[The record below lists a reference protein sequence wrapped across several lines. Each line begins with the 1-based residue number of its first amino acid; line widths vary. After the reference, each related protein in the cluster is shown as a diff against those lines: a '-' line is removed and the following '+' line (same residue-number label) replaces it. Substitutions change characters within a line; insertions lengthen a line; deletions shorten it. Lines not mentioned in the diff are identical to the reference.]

1 MLLFA
6 KYIERQSGKSAW
18 ESRIR
23 MSPTAI
29 LAEPAWLILMEKNQE
44 ELYIG
49 KDRTKETRSL
59 GKTYVCDWDRRIIL
73 KTAMAT
79 LLLLLFFF
87 AQGAIVVITGI
98 EGIPSALIRGAVI
111 WGLVIITLANS
122 IIRYKGISKL
132 GFRSAEKG
140 AAKRMLYFS
149 PLLLIALSPFTA
161 GININGG
168 AALILANLFLTLGIG
183 MAEEIFFRGI
193 IFGLWLEHGVGKAM
207 IISSVLFGFSH
218 LLNIAGG
225 AELGETVLQICFAL
239 VYGMVFALIFAESG
253 SLLPCVLLHA
263 LHDFCSFISGEAS
276 AQFEIF
282 LGAVQFIVLL
292 VYFLYLFRIT
302 ARKREPALK
311 GR

>member
-1 MLLFA
+1 M
-6 KYIERQSGKSAW
+6 
-18 ESRIR
+18 
-23 MSPTAI
+23 
-29 LAEPAWLILMEKNQE
+29 
-44 ELYIG
+44 
-49 KDRTKETRSL
+49 
-59 GKTYVCDWDRRIIL
+59 
-73 KTAMAT
+73 
-79 LLLLLFFF
+79 
-87 AQGAIVVITGI
+87 
-98 EGIPSALIRGAVI
+98 
-111 WGLVIITLANS
+111 
-122 IIRYKGISKL
+122 
-132 GFRSAEKG
+132 
-140 AAKRMLYFS
+140 
-149 PLLLIALSPFTA
+149 
-161 GININGG
+161 
-168 AALILANLFLTLGIG
+168 ILANLFLTLGIG

-193 IFGLWLEHGVGKAM
+193 ICGLWLGHGVGKAM

-253 SLLPCVLLHA
+253 SLLHCVLLHA

-302 ARKREPALK
+302 ARKREPDMK

>member
-1 MLLFA
+1 MTLYRLYWGGSKIRQRFRL
-6 KYIERQSGKSAW
+6 KWLSYIIAF
-18 ESRIR
+18 
-23 MSPTAI
+23 T
-29 LAEPAWLILMEKNQE
+29 
-44 ELYIG
+44 
-49 KDRTKETRSL
+49 
-59 GKTYVCDWDRRIIL
+59 
-73 KTAMAT
+73 
-79 LLLLLFFF
+79 
-87 AQGAIVVITGI
+87 
-98 EGIPSALIRGAVI
+98 
-111 WGLVIITLANS
+111 
-122 IIRYKGISKL
+122 
-132 GFRSAEKG
+132 
-140 AAKRMLYFS
+140 
-149 PLLLIALSPFTA
+149 LLLIALSPFA
-161 GININGG
+161 VGINFNGG
-168 AALILANLFLTLGIG
+168 AALIFANLFLTLGIG

-193 IFGLWLEHGVGKAM
+193 ICGLWLEYGMGKAM
-207 IISSVLFGFSH
+207 MISSVLFGFSH

-225 AELGETVLQICFAL
+225 AEVGETVLQICFAL

>member
-1 MLLFA
+1 M
-6 KYIERQSGKSAW
+6 KR
-18 ESRIR
+18 
-23 MSPTAI
+23 
-29 LAEPAWLILMEKNQE
+29 
-44 ELYIG
+44 
-49 KDRTKETRSL
+49 KD
-59 GKTYVCDWDRRIIL
+59 RIIL

-79 LLLLLFFF
+79 
-87 AQGAIVVITGI
+87 
-98 EGIPSALIRGAVI
+98 
-111 WGLVIITLANS
+111 
-122 IIRYKGISKL
+122 
-132 GFRSAEKG
+132 
-140 AAKRMLYFS
+140 
-149 PLLLIALSPFTA
+149 LLLIALSPFTA
-161 GININGG
+161 GINFNGG

-193 IFGLWLEHGVGKAM
+193 ICGLWLERGVGKAM

-253 SLLPCVLLHA
+253 SLLPCVLPHA

-276 AQFEIF
+276 AQFEVF

>member
-1 MLLFA
+1 M
-6 KYIERQSGKSAW
+6 KMKR
-18 ESRIR
+18 
-23 MSPTAI
+23 
-29 LAEPAWLILMEKNQE
+29 
-44 ELYIG
+44 
-49 KDRTKETRSL
+49 KDRI
-59 GKTYVCDWDRRIIL
+59 VL
-73 KTAMAT
+73 KTAGAM
-79 LLLLLFFF
+79 LVLLLFFF
-87 AQGAIVVITGI
+87 AQGAIVVIGEI
-98 EGIPSALIRGAVI
+98 EGISSILIRGGVI
-111 WGLVIITLANS
+111 WGLVALTLAYY

-149 PLLLIALSPFTA
+149 PLLLIALSPFAA
-161 GININGG
+161 GINFNSG

-193 IFGLWLEHGVGKAM
+193 ICGAWLGRGVGKAM
-207 IISSVLFGFSH
+207 MLSSVLFGFSH
-218 LLNIAGG
+218 ILNLAGG
-225 AELGETVLQICFAL
+225 ADFGETILQICFAL

-263 LHDFCSFISGEAS
+263 LHDFCAFISGEGS
-276 AQFEIF
+276 AQFEII

-302 ARKREPALK
+302 ARKREPAMK

>member
-1 MLLFA
+1 M
-6 KYIERQSGKSAW
+6 KR
-18 ESRIR
+18 
-23 MSPTAI
+23 
-29 LAEPAWLILMEKNQE
+29 
-44 ELYIG
+44 
-49 KDRTKETRSL
+49 KD
-59 GKTYVCDWDRRIIL
+59 RIIL

-79 LLLLLFFF
+79 
-87 AQGAIVVITGI
+87 
-98 EGIPSALIRGAVI
+98 
-111 WGLVIITLANS
+111 
-122 IIRYKGISKL
+122 
-132 GFRSAEKG
+132 
-140 AAKRMLYFS
+140 
-149 PLLLIALSPFTA
+149 LLLIALSPFTA
-161 GININGG
+161 GINFNGG

-193 IFGLWLEHGVGKAM
+193 ICGLWLERGVGKAM

-253 SLLPCVLLHA
+253 SLLPCVLPHA

-302 ARKREPALK
+302 ARKKGTGFERQVKTDEKISNHVLCGRSDQPACGTVAFYRTMDVWL
-311 GR
+311 GFVYTV

>member
-1 MLLFA
+1 M
-6 KYIERQSGKSAW
+6 KMKR
-18 ESRIR
+18 
-23 MSPTAI
+23 
-29 LAEPAWLILMEKNQE
+29 
-44 ELYIG
+44 
-49 KDRTKETRSL
+49 KDRI
-59 GKTYVCDWDRRIIL
+59 VL
-73 KTAMAT
+73 KTAGAM
-79 LLLLLFFF
+79 LVLLLFFF

-122 IIRYKGISKL
+122 IIRYKGILKL

-161 GININGG
+161 GINFNGG

-263 LHDFCSFISGEAS
+263 LHDFCSFISREAS

-302 ARKREPALK
+302 ARKREPAMK